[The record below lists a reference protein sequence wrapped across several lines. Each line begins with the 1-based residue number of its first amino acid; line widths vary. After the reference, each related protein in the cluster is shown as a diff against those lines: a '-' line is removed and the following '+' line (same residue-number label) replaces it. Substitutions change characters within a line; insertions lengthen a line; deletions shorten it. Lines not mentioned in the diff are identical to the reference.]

1 MFSFMPPQTD
11 WGRLLQLLGIIRF
24 QFLTGN
30 GQFSRYMI
38 EGENMDELL
47 DLVFDVAV
55 DAALDV
61 LFEEF
66 FD

>member
-1 MFSFMPPQTD
+1 MFGFIPPQTD

-30 GQFSRYMI
+30 GQFCSMMG
-38 EGENMDELL
+38 GENMDELL
-47 DLVFDVAV
+47 DVVLDVAV

>member
-1 MFSFMPPQTD
+1 
-11 WGRLLQLLGIIRF
+11 
-24 QFLTGN
+24 
-30 GQFSRYMI
+30 MI

-47 DLVFDVAV
+47 ELVFDVAV